1 MAAERKGPSRR
12 SVAVVGAAT
21 VVAAL
26 LVGLGFWVGRRTLL
40 ARFDQRIREFE
51 TSETLGQIAGAEREG
66 MARCFDDPARAAA
79 EMDRYSWAVPNIPT
93 PFVGIGPE
101 PGQHGNAWIDD
112 NQFRHAAPIASPKP
126 AGTFR
131 IFFTGGSTA
140 YGTGAPGDD
149 ATIEAFFARRLEQE
163 LAPRTGRTY
172 EVINAANGAWAS
184 THERILIE
192 NRLSEMQP
200 DLVISLSG
208 NNELH
213 WGYIGMNVLWFRNY
227 AESHFG
233 FLVREVYQAT
243 GRTIALP
250 KSPNVGEPVPIDD
263 VVRRLEKNLR
273 LATCALEPTGAPY
286 VFALQPTLAATR
298 KPLTERE
305 QKHRAAEI
313 LQNSAPR
320 KNPIK
325 SSEYFA
331 RGYERYRAELSKLEL
346 PGFQFLDLSVVFDDL
361 PEGVDV
367 FVDSYH
373 FGDRG
378 NEMIADRLYEE
389 LLPLLERP

>member
-1 MAAERKGPSRR
+1 MAQERNWPVRVAAATAVTL
-12 SVAVVGAAT
+12 VAV
-21 VVAAL
+21 L
-26 LVGLGFWVGRRTLL
+26 LVGLGAWLGRRTLV
-40 ARFDQRIREFE
+40 ARFDERIRESE
-51 TSETLGQIAGAEREG
+51 GSETLGQIAGDERAG
-66 MARCFDDPARAAA
+66 MAQAFDDPARAAA
-79 EMDRYSWAVPNIPT
+79 EMDEYSWAVPNIPT
-93 PFVGIGPE
+93 PFVGIAPE
-101 PGQHGNAWIDD
+101 PGRHGNATIDE
-112 NQFRHAAPIASPKP
+112 NQFRHSRPIATPKP

-131 IFFTGGSTA
+131 IFITGGSTA

-149 ATIEAFFARRLEQE
+149 ATIDAFFLRRLEQD
-163 LAPRTGRTY
+163 LAPRTGLVY

-192 NRLSEMQP
+192 NRLSEMEP

-233 FLVREVYQAT
+233 FLLREVYTAT
-243 GRTIALP
+243 GREIALP
-250 KSPNVGEPVPIDD
+250 KSPNLGEPVPIDD
-263 VVRRLEKNLR
+263 VVHRLEKNIR
-273 LATCALEPTGAPY
+273 LAALALEPTGAPY
-286 VFALQPTLAATR
+286 VFALQPTLAATK

-305 QKHRAAEI
+305 ARHRAAEI

-320 KNPIK
+320 ADPIK

-331 RGYERYRAELSKLEL
+331 RGYERFRAELPRLVL
-346 PGFQFLDLSVVFDDL
+346 PGFHYLDLSTVFDDME
-361 PEGVDV
+361 PGVDV

-378 NEMIADRLYEE
+378 NRMIADRLYQE
-389 LLPLLERP
+389 LLPLLEQP